1 MSLYACIQDTTWS
14 IFAQEGRAPVPK
26 CIVNVATISLTLTF
40 SWRSQSRPA
49 RSHEYP
55 LCSSEE
61 GESTHPIE
69 DKRGREREGG
79 REGEREKERE
89 RGRGGEGGGGRE
101 RERER
106 E

>member
-1 MSLYACIQDTTWS
+1 MLAYRVLYYHGVFHSRGTSAS
-14 IFAQEGRAPVPK
+14 PK
-26 CIVNVATISLTLTF
+26 IHVAIISLILTF

-61 GESTHPIE
+61 EESTHPIE
-69 DKRGREREGG
+69 DKRGGEREREGQREG
-79 REGEREKERE
+79 RGTERGEGERQ
-89 RGRGGEGGGGRE
+89 RE

-106 E
+106 REVSD